1 MGFVYTDV
9 CSSILLI
16 STALQILLLNVYHN
30 VLILLVIDI
39 EVCFASTIWHN
50 YSYLCFLGTYR
61 RVPFPL
67 VWYLK
72 WTVGIV
78 GAFVIKEEKD
88 FNSWSRFALSIDG
101 SLYCV
106 CVCVCVCVSVCACLS
121 IIVGDWDLIFFF
133 HNDKLSSTHWSTLPH
148 GCVSGFHKFLI
159 LSVRFL
165 FHWPVCLSL
174 WPNYTVVVRDA
185 L

>member
-78 GAFVIKEEKD
+78 
-88 FNSWSRFALSIDG
+88 WSFCYTLKKRFSNLDQVLLFLFMPLISFCVCVPLI
-101 SLYCV
+101 SFFV
-106 CVCVCVCVSVCACLS
+106 CVCVYYRW
-121 IIVGDWDLIFFF
+121 GYYWDLIYIYFFDLCCPF
-133 HNDKLSSTHWSTLPH
+133 SIYQVPVNFWFFYWFYFVPLCYLSISLTKLPYLRIAS
-148 GCVSGFHKFLI
+148 
-159 LSVRFL
+159 
-165 FHWPVCLSL
+165 
-174 WPNYTVVVRDA
+174 
-185 L
+185 